1 MGGCFYKHIL
11 PVVGLVTCFF
21 CESKAVVDSTC
32 IDSTGLVHVYKV
44 GLPHIPTIMYRNSS
58 GVPTGFAVELLQHIL
73 DDENIKYE
81 WVDGS
86 WSSLFEKLKQGEIDI
101 LPGTQVSA
109 ERKVYFDF
117 LDHRIYTM
125 WSELYI
131 KKDVRLNGLNDLVG
145 KRIGLVEN
153 DNNGISLIDYVA
165 RFDIKFTPVWYKSH
179 DEAIQALLNNDIYG
193 MAGPSPTFFS
203 SIADDISP
211 SGLFYNPSDL
221 NVGFTKGKHSKLI
234 KRMDKRLISYIHDNH
249 SIYYQLISKYDLLHP
264 DSATPPIPL
273 WARVSLISLI
283 IFMFFGALFL
293 FVLRHRVKVKTQRLR
308 ENELLL
314 AKVLELGE
322 MGSWQ
327 YNIITKQ
334 FLWSKE
340 LYAIAGYSTTTT
352 ISDVNSN
359 VLINIHISDRERV
372 IKTLDDAIKTGSSID
387 CEFRAIVK
395 DGKVINLRTIGVVV
409 ADSSGKSQQMI
420 GICQNITSIKEHEQM
435 LMRALESAE
444 KSERL
449 KSAFLANMSHEIRTP
464 LNSIV
469 GFSSLLNGKTL
480 RDEKRIVYSGIIVSQ
495 SNILLT
501 LINDI
506 IDLAKIEA
514 GVMSVSIS
522 SNVNVQSFMS
532 EIYTG
537 HRLLC
542 PSHINFILKVLPE
555 CKGIDITIDE
565 IRVRQIVSN
574 FISNAFKYADAGNVT
589 LGVRLQEA
597 NNRIELF
604 VKDSGPGISDDEK
617 AIIFDRF
624 RKLQEGGQG
633 TGLGLAIA
641 RSLAELMDAD
651 IYLNS
656 AAGQGSEFVLSLKL

>member
-1 MGGCFYKHIL
+1 M
-11 PVVGLVTCFF
+11 
-21 CESKAVVDSTC
+21 D
-32 IDSTGLVHVYKV
+32 
-44 GLPHIPTIMYRNSS
+44 
-58 GVPTGFAVELLQHIL
+58 
-73 DDENIKYE
+73 
-81 WVDGS
+81 
-86 WSSLFEKLKQGEIDI
+86 
-101 LPGTQVSA
+101 
-109 ERKVYFDF
+109 
-117 LDHRIYTM
+117 
-125 WSELYI
+125 
-131 KKDVRLNGLNDLVG
+131 
-145 KRIGLVEN
+145 
-153 DNNGISLIDYVA
+153 
-165 RFDIKFTPVWYKSH
+165 KSH

-203 SIADDISP
+203 NIADDISP

-234 KRMDKRLISYIHDNH
+234 KRMDKRLFSYIHDNH

-293 FVLRHRVKVKTQRLR
+293 FVLRHRVRVKTQRLR

-542 PSHINFILKVLPE
+542 PSHINFILKVSPE